1 MAFSAKS
8 LIEHK
13 HKQVCVYSQGVTAK
27 QLVTHTLVGV
37 HCYVFSLQPQL
48 MLSAC
53 RNKLSC

>member
-13 HKQVCVYSQGVTAK
+13 HKHVSVYSQGVTAK

-37 HCYVFSLQPQL
+37 HCYVFSLQPQTL
-48 MLSAC
+48 VHIYI
-53 RNKLSC
+53 

>member
-37 HCYVFSLQPQL
+37 HCYVFSLQPQTL
-48 MLSAC
+48 VHIYI
-53 RNKLSC
+53 